1 MSADQLIAAHR
12 AAGRHFRAGGISS
25 FLRAEGSGDAVV
37 CLHGIPASS
46 FAYRKV
52 LPELARRG
60 LRGIAFDLPGFGLA
74 DRPEHFSY
82 GPEAHGA
89 WVVEALDALGLDAF
103 HLVLHDYGGVVGAEV
118 LTRCPERV
126 RSLTLLNAVLDVAR
140 FHRPAA
146 VGTLLRP
153 GPSDLVL
160 RTLPAALWH
169 RAMLRVGVLDPA
181 SLSRPESDAWLQL
194 IRLGDHGRSI
204 LRTAR
209 GVDDVAAATG
219 ERYAGAV
226 RALTVPRQL
235 IWATSD
241 PVLPLEREG
250 AITHALTG
258 GELHEVPGRHVL
270 QEEQY
275 ETIGWRVAELAD
287 VARVA
292 RVGRVHPDGMVVAEA
307 LRG

>member
-1 MSADQLIAAHR
+1 MVSADQLITAHR
-12 AAGRHFRAGGISS
+12 EAGRSFRAGGLSS
-25 FLRAEGSGDAVV
+25 FVRAQGTGDAVV

-46 FAYRKV
+46 FLYRKV
-52 LPELARRG
+52 LPELALRG

-74 DRPEHFSY
+74 DRPEHFPY
-82 GPEAHGA
+82 GPQAHGA

-126 RSLTLLNAVLDVAR
+126 RSLTVLNTVLDVAR
-140 FHRPAA
+140 FRRPAA
-146 VGTLLRP
+146 VGVLLRP
-153 GPSDLVL
+153 GPSDLVV

-169 RAMLRVGVLDPA
+169 RAMLRVGVLDPL
-181 SLSRPESDAWLQL
+181 SLSRAESDAWLQL
-194 IRLGDHGRSI
+194 IRFGDHGRSI

-209 GVDDVAAATG
+209 GVDDVAAAAG
-219 ERYAGAV
+219 ERYAEAV

-250 AITHALTG
+250 AVTHALTG
-258 GELHEVPGRHVL
+258 GELHEVPGRHFL

-275 ETIGWRVAELAD
+275 ETIAWRVAELAD
-287 VARVA
+287 AARA
-292 RVGRVHPDGMVVAEA
+292 AA
-307 LRG
+307 